1 MDKLDPMDMP
11 ICPSPRKELK
21 ITKETVKLILGLPM
35 PVVAELSPIATEKL
49 MQQSSS
55 DMS

>member
-49 MQQSSS
+49 MQ
-55 DMS
+55 